1 MYVCIWASFSMS
13 STYLFKSKSPLGF
26 HKPFFTLGSGTSP
39 PVSSITNTKSLSFLT
54 SFSHP
59 QKDLYGRR
67 ERRNVNNYT
76 EKEVVCHTE
85 LHSPNGN
92 TLWLTWGPSSAPLL
106 LSLIYLPLQK
116 HISVPLLTF
125 GVSNKK
131 QIKIIKRKQITHKNT
146 KVGYDMF
153 AGWLILKWKLI
164 CM

>member
-1 MYVCIWASFSMS
+1 MYVYELASPRA

-26 HKPFFTLGSGTSP
+26 HKPSFTLGSGTSP

-85 LHSPNGN
+85 LHSPNGFHPLIDVRALFCS
-92 TLWLTWGPSSAPLL
+92 TFAFLDILTPPKAYLCSTSDLW
-106 LSLIYLPLQK
+106 
-116 HISVPLLTF
+116 
-125 GVSNKK
+125 GV
-131 QIKIIKRKQITHKNT
+131 
-146 KVGYDMF
+146 
-153 AGWLILKWKLI
+153 
-164 CM
+164 